1 MRRDRGEYLGLQRK
15 VNPSGDEYVYFGCGD
30 DVPVFDIG
38 DLRFGITIC
47 YDSAFPELGRKRQS
61 FPDLTHGACRLA
73 DPETSRHFFTQAQV
87 FVLYTSLT
95 VFLCLGQ

>member
-47 YDSAFPELGRKRQS
+47 YDSAFPELGRKRNP
-61 FPDLTHGACRLA
+61 FPIWPTALA
-73 DPETSRHFFTQAQV
+73 VSLIRKSLAIPSAKLKCLFCTRH
-87 FVLYTSLT
+87 
-95 VFLCLGQ
+95 